1 MLAATGLPLVIYM
14 GVARAASI
22 QRDLLEA
29 GMSPAMPIAV
39 IQNATRSDQRSIVTT
54 LRALVDDIRASNMGS
69 PAIMVV
75 GETVRYADITNTS
88 IGAVFGVK
96 VVGKARQI

>member
-1 MLAATGLPLVIYM
+1 
-14 GVARAASI
+14 
-22 QRDLLEA
+22 
-29 GMSPAMPIAV
+29 
-39 IQNATRSDQRSIVTT
+39 
-54 LRALVDDIRASNMGS
+54 MGS

-88 IGAVFGVK
+88 IGAAFGVK